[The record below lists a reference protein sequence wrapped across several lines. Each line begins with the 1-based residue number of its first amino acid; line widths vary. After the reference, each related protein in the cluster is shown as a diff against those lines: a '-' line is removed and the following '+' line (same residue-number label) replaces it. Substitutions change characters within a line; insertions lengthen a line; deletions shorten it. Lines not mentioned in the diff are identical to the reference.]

1 MPNHAAFRRYSA
13 AAKEE
18 ARRKRSKSWVK
29 KRTKE
34 KIRPKSMIILAPRMS
49 TLMKMVTPWTALRY
63 AGFANVSSLFMYTST
78 ARQQRS
84 LLISVSSVSTAEVST
99 ISSSSRKDCAPKRW
113 SQQFSRLSCSSLSSQ
128 QSRLFCWSLMDTW
141 RPYTQGS
148 TLRLAKGSWKV
159 LWSSPKTTPSLWNTT
174 QTTCVRPST
183 RSSQWVGDT

>member
-34 KIRPKSMIILAPRMS
+34 KIRPKSMIIIAPRMS

-63 AGFANVSSLFMYTST
+63 AGFANVSSLFMYTSNRKYWC
-78 ARQQRS
+78 AFLNAP
-84 LLISVSSVSTAEVST
+84 LLSFCLKWSSMRRRRLCTWSTCTYRESSASHATVS
-99 ISSSSRKDCAPKRW
+99 PK
-113 SQQFSRLSCSSLSSQ
+113 SYTG
-128 QSRLFCWSLMDTW
+128 TW